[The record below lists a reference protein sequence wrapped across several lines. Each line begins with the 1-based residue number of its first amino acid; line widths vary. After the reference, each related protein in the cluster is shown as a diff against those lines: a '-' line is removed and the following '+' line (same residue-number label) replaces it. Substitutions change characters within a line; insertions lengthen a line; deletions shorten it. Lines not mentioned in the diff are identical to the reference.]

1 MSTTNKEGGSTRS
14 PTLLRVTHCPV
25 NFAGIGWTNVEALRR
40 KGIDARLVVFNT
52 QPAHPEA
59 DEDLHLPKSPQWQ
72 RQALQLRALARLLP
86 RTDVFHFYFGL
97 TIVPKALQFR
107 LLRLARKKSVFHFVG
122 SDIRGKS
129 PDELAYGR
137 RADAQIVGSY
147 DAARW
152 VPEAEVVP
160 PGIDLRGIQPA
171 PPRADGPLRVAHAA
185 LSRSRKGTELI
196 VAACAEAGLELDV
209 IEDVRHDEVGPR
221 LARADIVVD
230 QLNSGWYG
238 LFAIEAMA
246 YGKPVLGYI
255 HEEAAAQTADAF
267 GVALPIVRTTKA
279 TLAGDLVRLAA
290 SRDDR
295 RAKSQQSR
303 AFVERVH
310 DAGRMADR
318 LIDIYSRL

>member
-1 MSTTNKEGGSTRS
+1 MSTTNKEGARGGTTGS

-40 KGIDARLVVFNT
+40 KGVDARLVVFNT

-152 VPEAEVVP
+152 VPEAEVV
-160 PGIDLRGIQPA
+160 
-171 PPRADGPLRVAHAA
+171 PRADGPLRVAHAA

>member
-1 MSTTNKEGGSTRS
+1 VG
-14 PTLLRVTHCPV
+14 LRVTHCPV

-40 KGIDARLVVFNT
+40 KGVDARLVVFNT

-59 DEDLHLPKSPQWQ
+59 DADLRLPRSPAWR
-72 RQALQLRALARLLP
+72 RQALQFRALARLLP

-97 TIVPKALQFR
+97 TLVPKALQFPI
-107 LLRLARKKSVFHFVG
+107 LKLASKKSVFHFVG

-147 DAARW
+147 DALRW
-152 VPEAEVVP
+152 VPEADVLP
-160 PGIDLRGIQPA
+160 PGIDLRGIEPA
-171 PPRADGPLRVAHAA
+171 PPRAEGPLRVAHAA

-209 IEDVRHDEVGPR
+209 IENVRHDEVGAR

-246 YGKPVLGYI
+246 HGKPVLGYI
-255 HEEAAAQTADAF
+255 HEEAAARTADAF
-267 GVALPIVRTTKA
+267 GVALPIVRTTKP
-279 TLAGDLVRLAA
+279 TLVSDLSRLAA
-290 SRDDR
+290 SADDR

-303 AFVERVH
+303 AYVERVH
-310 DAGRMADR
+310 DADRMADR

>member
-1 MSTTNKEGGSTRS
+1 
-14 PTLLRVTHCPV
+14 
-25 NFAGIGWTNVEALRR
+25 VEALRR
-40 KGIDARLVVFNT
+40 KGVDARLVVFNT

-59 DEDLHLPKSPQWQ
+59 DEDLRLPQSPMWR

-97 TIVPKALQFR
+97 TLVPKTLQFPI
-107 LLRLARKKSVFHFVG
+107 LKLARRKSVFHFVG

-129 PDELAYGR
+129 PEELAYGR
-137 RADAQIVGSY
+137 RADVQIVGSY

-160 PGIDLRGIQPA
+160 PGIDLRGIEPA
-171 PPRADGPLRVAHAA
+171 PPRAEGPLRVAHAA

-209 IEDVRHDEVGPR
+209 IENVRNDEVGPR

-246 YGKPVLGYI
+246 QGKPVLGYI
-255 HEEAAAQTADAF
+255 HEEAAARTADAF
-267 GVALPIVRTTKA
+267 GVPLPIVRTTKQ
-279 TLAGDLVRLAA
+279 TLADDLSRLAGSA
-290 SRDDR
+290 DDR

-310 DAGRMADR
+310 AADRMADR

>member
-1 MSTTNKEGGSTRS
+1 VG
-14 PTLLRVTHCPV
+14 LRVTHCPV

-52 QPAHPEA
+52 HPAHPEA
-59 DEDLHLPKSPQWQ
+59 DEDLHLPEGPAWR
-72 RQALQLRALARLLP
+72 RQALQLRALAGLLP
-86 RTDVFHFYFGL
+86 RTDLFHFYFGL
-97 TIVPKALQFR
+97 TLVPKKLQFP
-107 LLRLARKKSVFHFVG
+107 LLELARKKSVFHFVG

-152 VPEAEVVP
+152 VPEGEVVP
-160 PGIDLRGIQPA
+160 PGIDLRAIEPT
-171 PPRADGPLRVAHAA
+171 PPRDGGPLRVAHAA

-209 IEDVRHDEVGPR
+209 IENVRHDEVGPR

-246 YGKPVLGYI
+246 HGKPVLGYI
-255 HEEAAAQTADAF
+255 HEEAAARTADAF
-267 GVALPIVRTTKA
+267 GVALPIVRTTKQ
-279 TLAGDLVRLAA
+279 TLANDLSRVAA
-290 SRDDR
+290 SADDR

-303 AFVERVH
+303 AYVERVH
-310 DAGRMADR
+310 DADRMADR

>member
-1 MSTTNKEGGSTRS
+1 MG
-14 PTLLRVTHCPV
+14 LRVTHCPV

-40 KGIDARLVVFNT
+40 KGVDARLVVFNT

-59 DEDLHLPKSPQWQ
+59 DADLRLPRSPAWR
-72 RQALQLRALARLLP
+72 RQALQFRALARLLP

-97 TIVPKALQFR
+97 TLVPKALQFPI
-107 LLRLARKKSVFHFVG
+107 LKLASKKSVFHFVG

-129 PDELAYGR
+129 PEELAYGR

-152 VPEAEVVP
+152 VPGADVVP
-160 PGIDLRGIQPA
+160 PGIDLRGIEPT
-171 PPRADGPLRVAHAA
+171 PPSAEGSLRVAHAA

-209 IEDVRHDEVGPR
+209 IENVRHDEVGAR

-246 YGKPVLGYI
+246 HGKPVLGYI
-255 HEEAAAQTADAF
+255 HEEAAARTADAF
-267 GVALPIVRTTKA
+267 GVALPIVRTTKP
-279 TLAGDLVRLAA
+279 TLASDLSRLAA
-290 SRDDR
+290 SADDR

-303 AFVERVH
+303 AYVERVH
-310 DAGRMADR
+310 DADRMADR